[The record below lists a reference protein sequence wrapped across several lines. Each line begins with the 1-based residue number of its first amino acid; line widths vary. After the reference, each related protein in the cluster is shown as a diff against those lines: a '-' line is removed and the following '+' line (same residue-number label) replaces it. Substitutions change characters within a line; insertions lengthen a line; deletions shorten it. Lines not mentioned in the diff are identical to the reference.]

1 VAIRGSGGVAAR
13 DLQADDVNV
22 SIAGSGDAHVHAR
35 KTLAVSIAGSGD
47 VDYVGEATV
56 RTSIAGSGRVTKR

>member
-1 VAIRGSGGVAAR
+1 VSIQGSGGVAAR
-13 DLQADDVNV
+13 DLQADDVSV

-47 VDYVGEATV
+47 VDYAGDPVV
-56 RTSIAGSGRVTKR
+56 RTSVAGSGSVTKR